1 MHGCAKFCVRQ
12 HGLTLVELTVS
23 MALGLLVVAA
33 ATVVLVSAKAG
44 YIAQSDTAQIL
55 DTGRH
60 AIEIVSRIAR
70 QASYLDWAIA
80 ETDAAL
86 LEPEDPAIFG
96 LDSKSLKSQSEALSS
111 PMVRSINGSD
121 VLAVRFAGS
130 GDGSNGDGTVLN
142 CAGFGVGRGDAKD
155 PDGRGWSIFYVAED
169 ATGEPELYCKYPG
182 ESGWAS
188 QAIARGVESFQV
200 LYALDTDD
208 DGYPN
213 TLLNASAIDAMDSS
227 PPGAR
232 SNVAASGGG
241 KTSDSHWNNV
251 VAVKVAVL
259 VRGAQVVQDGA
270 RDKQY
275 DLFGKSYSDAHA
287 GRDKGVRV
295 RVADI
300 PKAARH
306 RVRKVFSTTIWLRNR
321 STGA

>member
-1 MHGCAKFCVRQ
+1 MHVCAKYRMRQ
-12 HGLTLVELTVS
+12 HGLTLVELMVS
-23 MALGLLVVAA
+23 MALGLLVVAV
-33 ATVVLVSAKAG
+33 ATVVLVSTKAG

-60 AIEIVSRIAR
+60 AIEIVSRTAR

-80 ETDAAL
+80 ETDTAL

-96 LDSKSLKSQSEALSS
+96 LDAKSLKSQAEAMSS
-111 PMVRSINGSD
+111 PMMRSINGSD

-142 CAGFGVGRGDAKD
+142 CAGFSVGRGDATD

-182 ESGWAS
+182 EAGWAS

-227 PPGAR
+227 PPGGR
-232 SNVAASGGG
+232 SHAGMRGRVGASH
-241 KTSDSHWNNV
+241 SHWKSV

-287 GRDKGVRV
+287 GRDKGVRIGV
-295 RVADI
+295 SDI
-300 PKAARH
+300 PKAARN
-306 RVRKVFSTTIWLRNR
+306 RARKVFSTTIWLRNR
-321 STGA
+321 PAGG